1 MTRIRAV
8 LLSSLVVLALA
19 ALPRPANAQMASSG
33 TIVGAVTD
41 PSGAAVPGASVTLHN
56 PATNENRTASTTA
69 QGAYTFPNVMPG
81 NYAITVEAQGFQK
94 ATVSALD
101 VQVAKSYTVNVS
113 LKVGNVSQTIEVTA
127 APTVELQTTN
137 AELGNELGAA
147 DLSRLP
153 TLQHSAGELLSIQP
167 GVTTVNTGSGATN
180 GGVRVTG
187 ALDDQN
193 TITLNGIDIS
203 DNAMLS
209 NDNGLRTMVPISA
222 DAVNEF
228 RVGVS
233 TEDASYGR
241 SDGAQINLNTRQG
254 SNDWHGA
261 VYWYTQNSVLNA
273 NTWDN
278 NRVGIKKPS
287 LHDNRFGARLGGPII
302 KNKTFF
308 FLNYEGRRF
317 PQSLPFSILVPTSTL
332 RQGILRFKDA
342 SGNVNSYNLA
352 NATACGTTGNQACD
366 PRGLGISPTIS
377 KLWSTTLLPTGNNNS
392 LGDGLNTTGFTSN
405 VSAPLTDNFYMARLD
420 QKITSKWQFS
430 GMFIYDGN
438 SNFDTGLIS
447 VLNAS
452 SPSSQSFNPV
462 RSNFISASLTGQIT
476 PTLINTFRFGYVRD
490 RNGFVRTAPSQTAGI
505 LNLPG
510 TSSPDGPIA
519 ISTTNGSAGNSPFS
533 NALIDMPIN
542 TYTGEARTQLNDNK
556 DIQFDDDLV
565 KVRGN
570 HTFDFGE
577 QLRYLPSFHQRA
589 DKVVGS
595 LSSLDATLDA
605 DVTSFISIPAADRP
619 PTCSGAVS
627 TGCILSSNVQQWD
640 RFYAVTLGMVD
651 DVGILMARDG
661 SLNPLPFGTPLF
673 ADTHQWAPY
682 FYGMDTWRFRPS
694 LTLNYGLSYG
704 WQTAPT
710 EKLGRQTLEINT
722 ANGQAISAP
731 SFFAQRITAAQQGNI
746 FNPQFGYLPINSAHA
761 PIYNTDWHN
770 VAPRVGLAWSPA
782 FNGGLLGRI
791 VGSRQTVLR
800 GGFGIYYD
808 RVNTV
813 QSVVIPMLGVGFGQT
828 ISVNG
833 PTCSMSG
840 TPGGGCNAAPASPN
854 PALSAFRVGQDG
866 QIPVPAV
873 PNVSIPV
880 VPSVPFGELLSFQDD
895 PNFKTGRSYNGD
907 FTIQRELPGGMLLE
921 VGWAGRWGRDLAE
934 STNLN
939 QAPYF
944 MVDPAS
950 GQTFAQAFDTV
961 ATEVRNTLPVT
972 PQPWFEDMAPKI
984 VGTKTCPASAASSTA
999 CLASLSNSA
1008 FISGLVSSLFNT
1020 VDGIRSKEG
1029 LQSIISQQTEIQ
1041 ELRTYGGI
1049 SNYQGFLVSLRKQ
1062 MTHGLSFDANYTLS
1076 KGLDNGIANEDSAS
1090 YYGNSY
1096 FPNASYGP
1104 TAFDERHVFNANFVY
1119 DLPFGRGQM
1128 FHFNNALDKVIGG
1141 WYMSGIF
1148 TANSG
1153 LPLTVTESAQVWGN
1167 GLVLSPA
1174 TAAIP
1179 TSSLA
1184 TTVNS
1189 NVTGSNNIGTSGNPA
1204 SHGSGLNLFSDPA
1217 SAFNSFSP
1225 VLISQ
1230 NGRDGRANPLR
1241 GLPLWNMDFSLGKET
1256 TIREQL
1262 KAQWAFYFFNLFN
1275 HPNFSTPPLSLT
1287 NPQSFGVI
1295 SSTLIPA
1302 NRDNSAR
1309 WVEFTFR
1316 LEF

>member
-1 MTRIRAV
+1 MKRIRAIF
-8 LLSSLVVLALA
+8 LGSLAILALA
-19 ALPRPANAQMASSG
+19 SPRLARAQTASSG
-33 TIVGAVTD
+33 AIVGTITD
-41 PSGAAVPGASVTLHN
+41 PSGAAVPGASLTLHDI
-56 PATNENRTASTTA
+56 ATNANRTATSTA
-69 QGAYTFPNVMPG
+69 QGSYAIPNVTPG
-81 NYAITVEAQGFQK
+81 SYVLTVEAQGFQK
-94 ATVSALD
+94 ATISGLTVE
-101 VQVAKSYTVNVS
+101 VAKSYTVNVN
-113 LKVGNVSQTIEVTA
+113 LKVGNVSQTVEVTA

-137 AELGNELGAA
+137 AQLGNELGAT
-147 DLSRLP
+147 DLARLP
-153 TLQHSAGELLSIQP
+153 TLQHNAGELLSIQP
-167 GVTTVNTGSGATN
+167 GVTQQTAG

-193 TITLNGIDIS
+193 TITLDGIDIS

-209 NDNGLRTMVPISA
+209 NDNGLRTMVPIPT

-228 RVGVS
+228 RSSVAG
-233 TEDASYGR
+233 EDASYGR
-241 SDGAQINLNTRQG
+241 SDGAQINLNTRG
-254 SNDWHGA
+254 GTNDWHGA
-261 VYWYTQNSVLNA
+261 AYWYTQNSVLNA

-287 LHDNRFGARLGGPII
+287 LHDNRFGARLGGPVI

-317 PQSLPFSILVPTSTL
+317 PQSLPFSVLVPTATL
-332 RQGILRFKDA
+332 RKGILQFKDA
-342 SGNVNSYNLA
+342 AGNVNSYNLA
-352 NATACGTTGNQACD
+352 SSTQCGSGSQACD
-366 PRGLGISPTIS
+366 PRGLGISPTVS
-377 KLWSTTLLPTGNNNS
+377 QLWSLMPPPNNRS

-405 VSAPLTDNFYMARLD
+405 LPAPLTDNFYMARLD
-420 QKITSKWQFS
+420 QKFTSKWQFS
-430 GMFIYDGN
+430 GMIIYDGN
-438 SNFDTGLIS
+438 TSSDAALLS
-447 VLNAS
+447 VLNAN
-452 SPSSQSFNPV
+452 SPSSQSLNPV
-462 RSNFISASLTGQIT
+462 RANFISASLIGQIT

-490 RNGFVRTAPSQTAGI
+490 RNGFIRTAPSQTAKE
-505 LNLPG
+505 LNLVG

-519 ISTTNGSAGNSPFS
+519 ISTTNGGSGNSPFS
-533 NALIDMPIN
+533 GSLIDMPIN
-542 TYTGEARTQLNDNK
+542 TFTGQARTQLNDNK
-556 DIQFDDDLV
+556 DIQFMDDLV
-565 KVRGN
+565 KVHGN

-619 PTCSGAVS
+619 PTCTASVTA
-627 TGCILSSNVQQWD
+627 GCILSSNVQQWD
-640 RFYAVTLGMVD
+640 RFYAVALGMVD

-694 LTLNYGLSYG
+694 FTVNYGLSYG

-710 EKLGRQTLEINT
+710 EKLGRQTIEINT
-722 ANGQAISAP
+722 ATGQAIAAP
-731 SFFAQRITAAQQGNI
+731 AFLTTRIAAANQGNI
-746 FNPQFGYLPINSAHA
+746 FNPQFGYLPVNSAHA
-761 PIYNTDWHN
+761 PIYSTDWSN
-770 VAPRVGLAWSPA
+770 VAPRVGLAWNPA
-782 FNGGLLGRI
+782 FSGGLLGKI
-791 VGSRQTVLR
+791 AGSRQTVLR
-800 GGFGIYYD
+800 GGFGIFYD

-833 PTCSMSG
+833 PTCNMSG
-840 TPGGGCNAAPASPN
+840 TPGTGCNAAPASPN

-880 VPSVPFGELLSFQDD
+880 IPSVPFGEQLSFQDD
-895 PNFKTGRSYNGD
+895 PAFKTGRSYNGD
-907 FTIQRELPGGMLLE
+907 FTIQRQLPGGMLLE

-961 ATEVRNTLPVT
+961 ATEVRSGLLVT

-999 CLASLSNSA
+999 CLATLSSSA

-1020 VDGIRSKEG
+1020 VDGIRAKQG
-1029 LQSIISQQTEIQ
+1029 LLSIVSQQTLIQ

-1062 MTHGLSFDANYTLS
+1062 FSRGLSFAANYTLS
-1076 KGLDNGIANEDSAS
+1076 KGLDDGVANEDSAS
-1090 YYGNSY
+1090 YFGNSY
-1096 FPNASYGP
+1096 FPTTAYGP
-1104 TAFDERHVFNANFVY
+1104 TAFDQRHVFNANFYY
-1119 DLPFGRGQM
+1119 DLPFGRGRM
-1128 FHFNNALDKVIGG
+1128 FHFDNALDKLVGG
-1141 WYMSGIF
+1141 WYVSGIL
-1148 TANSG
+1148 TATSG
-1153 LPLTVTESAQVWGN
+1153 LPLTVTESSQVWGN
-1167 GLVLSPA
+1167 GLVLAPA

-1179 TSSLA
+1179 NATLA
-1184 TTVNS
+1184 TAVNS
-1189 NVTGSNNIGTSGNPA
+1189 NVAGSNNTGTNGNPA
-1204 SHGSGLNLFSDPA
+1204 KGGSGLNLFSDPA
-1217 SAFNSFSP
+1217 AAFNSFSP

-1241 GLPLWNMDFSLGKET
+1241 GLPFWNLDFSVGKET
-1256 TIREQL
+1256 QIREQL
-1262 KAQWAFYFFNLFN
+1262 KAQYAFYFFNFFN
-1275 HPNFSTPPLSLT
+1275 HPNFTTPSLSLT
-1287 NPQSFGVI
+1287 SPQSFGVI
-1295 SSTLIPA
+1295 TSTLIPA

-1309 WVEFTFR
+1309 WIEFTIR